1 MTCTTSSARKTK
13 QTRPRVGRSKPGSLS
28 TLEAEQEEHYHNSQ
42 VARTIKHRGGGGT
55 TRTDG
60 QEQEL
65 ESWFSDWST
74 CCTGVEP
81 KLVAQHSGKK
91 VVVAA
96 QMFIP
101 PSLQRVETGG
111 CWGLLATSPGP
122 SSVETLFQKKENKK
136 AGRIEQD
143 TQCLLLTSTLVGA
156 CIPTHTCVHV
166 HTHQKEDINKN
177 RKNIVHKA
185 IVLLINKLNEVL
197 EKSLKQK
204 KK

>member
-1 MTCTTSSARKTK
+1 MTYTTSSARKTK

-65 ESWFSDWST
+65 ESWFSGWST

-91 VVVAA
+91 VVAAA

-122 SSVETLFQKKENKK
+122 SSVETLFQKKRKQK
-136 AGRIEQD
+136 GRSYRTRHPMSSSD
-143 TQCLLLTSTLVGA
+143 LHTCRGMHTYTYV
-156 CIPTHTCVHV
+156 CTCTHTP
-166 HTHQKEDINKN
+166 KGRYK
-177 RKNIVHKA
+177 
-185 IVLLINKLNEVL
+185 
-197 EKSLKQK
+197 
-204 KK
+204 